1 MITASY
7 AAAIRNLR
15 KYRSDF
21 CSVQQIPELTGANQK
36 STYDTQKKNR
46 TELMQI

>member
-15 KYRSDF
+15 TYRSDF
-21 CSVQQIPELTGANQK
+21 CSVQKIPELSGANQK
-36 STYDTQKKNR
+36 KEKR
-46 TELMQI
+46 KTEFMQI